1 MNRNVTR
8 RELLSTGGTVAAG
21 LTMNTLLRE
30 ARAAEANERLTIGV
44 IGCGGMGRYNMDCM
58 QRTGQCDVAAVCDID
73 RQQAERTAARS
84 AELAGGHTPE
94 IVPHYQRIL
103 DRKDIDIV
111 IIATPDHWHAIQFLN
126 ACAAGKDIYCE
137 KPCCH
142 NIREGRRMVDATKKY
157 GRVVQIGT
165 LQRSQQHFQEARD
178 FIQQGKLGKIT
189 MTHTYTYENES
200 PQGMGNA
207 PDSEPP
213 SGVDYNEWLG
223 PAPLRPFN
231 SRRFHGSWRWY
242 FDYAAGMV
250 GDWNVHLQDIIQWVM
265 RTPYP
270 VSVNTE
276 GGHYVL
282 EDDRDTSD
290 TMQTVYDFGSY
301 VQTFSMRKASGKP
314 WYVPGGHGMDFY
326 GTNGMLHLSRSG
338 WRIEGDEV
346 NWSDRDNH
354 ELRTPNFEAKGRT
367 VYEPHVQ
374 DFIDCVRTRKT
385 TIAPIEEHYPIVV
398 ACHLAN
404 VSYLAK
410 HKIFW
415 DREKELCFKDRKL
428 TVLDQEANE
437 YLGREYRKGYELPEV

>member
-1 MNRNVTR
+1 
-8 RELLSTGGTVAAG
+8 
-21 LTMNTLLRE
+21 
-30 ARAAEANERLTIGV
+30 
-44 IGCGGMGRYNMDCM
+44 
-58 QRTGQCDVAAVCDID
+58 
-73 RQQAERTAARS
+73 
-84 AELAGGHTPE
+84 
-94 IVPHYQRIL
+94 
-103 DRKDIDIV
+103 
-111 IIATPDHWHAIQFLN
+111 
-126 ACAAGKDIYCE
+126 
-137 KPCCH
+137 
-142 NIREGRRMVDATKKY
+142 
-157 GRVVQIGT
+157 
-165 LQRSQQHFQEARD
+165 
-178 FIQQGKLGKIT
+178 
-189 MTHTYTYENES
+189 
-200 PQGMGNA
+200 MGNA